1 MVWGFEDRQ
10 VERHTYGLTTIDVK
24 LLSRQKKRNAHKKQ
38 KRTQKAETH
47 DHANPRVALRLKTEI
62 VMG

>member
-1 MVWGFEDRQ
+1 M
-10 VERHTYGLTTIDVK
+10 ERHTYGLTTIDVK

-62 VMG
+62 VIW